1 MTYHASVWTWIN
13 WWIRCLIKMLSN
25 IWYKFR
31 QAILL
36 SALVSYQLYPPTRAF
51 WLLKHSNRGNR
62 FVERQK
68 YVTNSFWTA
77 LVKACSV
84 PSIQHLFFCFQVFTI
99 ELLGRKSVV
108 ISGLESFNQL
118 LIKNGDITST
128 RSSQLRPDHVR
139 ERLETAP
146 GMRQSL

>member
-1 MTYHASVWTWIN
+1 
-13 WWIRCLIKMLSN
+13 MLSG
-25 IWYKFR
+25 
-31 QAILL
+31 
-36 SALVSYQLYPPTRAF
+36 LVSDQLYPPAGNPISQVTTTTNQLQGFLTIKAF
-51 WLLKHSNRGNR
+51 QYRGNR

-68 YVTNSFWTA
+68 YVTNNFWAA
-77 LVKACSV
+77 LVNACSV

-108 ISGLESFNQL
+108 ISGLETFNQL

-139 ERLETAP
+139 QRLQTAP